1 MWWILDLIVVA
12 IIALFV
18 YLSAKRGFVRTVIEL
33 VGYFLAIYLS
43 FIISGAIADFT
54 YNKVVEPAIVE
65 NISNKI
71 STTTNESVDSTVDII
86 WEALPE
92 FVSKSAENFN
102 VSKNSVKATVAEK
115 YTSNLDT
122 KDFVKTV
129 AENSV
134 KLIVVPLIKTIC
146 SVILF
151 IILMFVVKILARV
164 LNKMFSLPLIGGLNK
179 ALGGVIGLLKGVIFA
194 TIFVLVI
201 MFIASFTENG
211 FLIFTN
217 ENIDKTIIFKILAQA
232 IPFK

>member
-194 TIFVLVI
+194 TIFV
-201 MFIASFTENG
+201 
-211 FLIFTN
+211 
-217 ENIDKTIIFKILAQA
+217 
-232 IPFK
+232 

>member
-179 ALGGVIGLLKGVIFA
+179 ALGGVIGLLKGVISA
-194 TIFVLVI
+194 TLFV
-201 MFIASFTENG
+201 
-211 FLIFTN
+211 
-217 ENIDKTIIFKILAQA
+217 
-232 IPFK
+232 